1 MLIVSLVVFMI
12 GAGFLSLAGI
22 TFRLRAL
29 LNKPAW
35 GGATLPFLWL
45 GLIFVIPGTLMVILT
60 YNR

>member
-1 MLIVSLVVFMI
+1 MI